1 MAILGRPYPL
11 LYLAKNGVSGLT
23 TITAKVLKPDL
34 SVLTTLTLAEISEA
48 GFEGRYTATVYTDA
62 GTDPEGEYLVAINEG
77 VSGHPAIHRIS
88 YEKLASDPTGDI
100 GINRKSVIDADVQK
114 NEVLE
119 ASVSV
124 NHYAADMDKKASY
137 EAYFYKDDLEYFLD
151 NNELIGEPYEL

>member
-11 LYLAKNGVSGLT
+11 LYLAKNGKSGLT
-23 TITAKVLKPDL
+23 TITAKILKPDL
-34 SVLTTLTLAEISEA
+34 SVFTTLTLAEISEA

-62 GTDPEGEYLVAINEG
+62 GTDPEGEYLVAINEPN
-77 VSGHPAIHRIS
+77 GHPAIHRIS
-88 YEKLASDPTGDI
+88 YQKQQSDPTGDI
-100 GINRKSVIDADVQK
+100 GINRKSVIDADVTK

-124 NHYAADMDKKASY
+124 NKYAAEMDKTASY